1 MNGNQ
6 YNSIELIA
14 KSMINISNNS
24 TKIYQTLDK
33 INNNLSNIDSKLT
46 NIVYLDRLE
55 NISNCMIDSDTNWTL
70 SNILNHIYN
79 KL

>member
-14 KSMINISNNS
+14 KSMINISNNF
-24 TKIYQTLDK
+24 TKIYQILDK

>member
-14 KSMINISNNS
+14 KSMINISNNF

-55 NISNCMIDSDTNWTL
+55 NISNCMIDSDSNWTL
-70 SNILNHIYN
+70 SNILHHIYN
-79 KL
+79 KI

>member
-14 KSMINISNNS
+14 KSMINISNNF

-55 NISNCMIDSDTNWTL
+55 NISNCMIDSDSNWTL
-70 SNILNHIYN
+70 SNILHHIYN

>member
-14 KSMINISNNS
+14 KSMINISNNFA
-24 TKIYQTLDK
+24 KIYQTLDK

-46 NIVYLDRLE
+46 NIVYLDKLE

>member
-14 KSMINISNNS
+14 KSMINISNNF

-70 SNILNHIYN
+70 SNILNRIYN

>member
-14 KSMINISNNS
+14 KSMINISNNF
-24 TKIYQTLDK
+24 TKIFQTLDK

>member
-14 KSMINISNNS
+14 KSMINISNNF

-55 NISNCMIDSDTNWTL
+55 NILNCMIDSDTNWTL
-70 SNILNHIYN
+70 SNILKHIHN

>member
-14 KSMINISNNS
+14 KSMINISNNF

-33 INNNLSNIDSKLT
+33 INNNLSNIDGKLT